1 MEGRVG
7 SLQNS
12 GGEPLF
18 DAYIIC
24 GTPRTGST
32 LLCNLLASTKR
43 TGDPHSFYRR
53 QDILEWAEEWGL
65 PGHGTMSE
73 SDFNVAYLNAA
84 ITAGRGGTDIFGLRL
99 MRENLGELS
108 AILDRIHPGLPS
120 DKARFERAF
129 GRVLYLHLSRQDKL
143 AQAISRVKA
152 EQTGLW
158 HIASDGT
165 ELERVGPPGEPRY
178 DFQRIRNEVREL
190 EAFDT
195 AWNVWFAQ
203 QDIIPLRIGYERLAA
218 DPAATLIA
226 ICEALGVQ
234 APDAADVRPGVAR
247 LSDEM
252 SLDWMRRYRLDAVV

>member
-1 MEGRVG
+1 M
-7 SLQNS
+7 
-12 GGEPLF
+12 F

-32 LLCNLLASTKR
+32 LLCNLLTSTKR

-53 QDILEWAEEWGL
+53 QNILEWAEEWGL
-65 PGHGTMSE
+65 PERGTMRGL
-73 SDFNVAYLNAA
+73 DFDVAYLNAA
-84 ITAGRGGTDIFGLRL
+84 IAAGKGWTGIFGLRL

-120 DKARFERAF
+120 DKARFEKAF

-158 HIASDGT
+158 HIAPDGT
-165 ELERVGPPGEPRY
+165 ELERVGPPAEPRY
-178 DFQRIRNEVREL
+178 DFQRIQDEVREL

-195 AWNVWFAQ
+195 AWNIGFAQ
-203 QDIIPLRIGYERLAA
+203 QHIIPLRIGYERLAG

-234 APDAADVRPGVAR
+234 PPNADDVRPGVAK
-247 LSDEM
+247 LSDET
-252 SLDWMRRYRLDAVV
+252 SLDWMRRYRLDAAV